1 MFLANSLKE
10 KLKRTYLENDPDAI
24 GKPPFSYNP
33 PPNDPRV
40 LLSFKGTARGLPPNP
55 SEEFTTQKLQAMDT
69 KEWSSKFTVPK
80 LRREWQTKVEI
91 DFEDKHKKFPDD
103 MMLPKVKKSKEYVK
117 ELIDPDI
124 LELKQKRWNISSD
137 CQTKLRP
144 ELKKTLFEVSH
155 GLKDFKVVPLK
166 EHVVEEGC
174 DSRDNRIVDGMK
186 WEISTKLE
194 ENEKKYLHEATKE
207 LAIDNSNRYWKEN
220 EYNRE
225 NGEPYPISED
235 RKKVE
240 IIRYFKKYRTPYQK
254 SMDLYKTMQKVQDL
268 TALERAEVEK
278 NVLYK
283 NPGSRYQERINAL
296 VFKEMFNTYRYKY
309 NELTGKLDK
318 EEIKRRQREENKF
331 RWRDDD
337 LVQKI
342 ISINNLEDIKWF
354 KPNYTKER
362 ISQSQDKLR
371 RELLRPLVIKGND
384 IHIEQ
389 EKIKE
394 KLDEEEKKRQ
404 KRELLLKQKSFSK
417 RTNKSIDNS
426 KYPIPKSLYESMSN
440 LPITT
445 DENISKI
452 CQSQSIEKGS
462 LGDSA
467 KTPDDDHFLEAYQ
480 KVTEKEVARLNR
492 LYRKNKDNIEYVY
505 SHPGTFREFDFDEK
519 VKSRM
524 NTDDGVSGSPRKKK
538 EKEKLWS
545 CCLNADEHSKGCQK
559 TIVKK
564 FKWIYDGP

>member
-103 MMLPKVKKSKEYVK
+103 MMLPKVIKSKEYVK

-404 KRELLLKQKSFSK
+404 KRELLLKQKYDLVKPEYSCG
-417 RTNKSIDNS
+417 NS
-426 KYPIPKSLYESMSN
+426 RFDFYMEKGDERYLMEVKGTAMAGTLESSDAQVTIEPGIN
-440 LPITT
+440 GIEL
-445 DENISKI
+445 
-452 CQSQSIEKGS
+452 SIESSVINQYGKKIR
-462 LGDSA
+462 A
-467 KTPDDDHFLEAYQ
+467 TVLETLERLEVKDA
-480 KVTEKEVARLNR
+480 KVTVVDKGALDCTLKARV
-492 LYRKNKDNIEYVY
+492 EGAV
-505 SHPGTFREFDFDEK
+505 FRASGYTEDEICA
-519 VKSRM
+519 
-524 NTDDGVSGSPRKKK
+524 GKK
-538 EKEKLWS
+538 LPWGG
-545 CCLNADEHSKGCQK
+545 AIQ
-559 TIVKK
+559 
-564 FKWIYDGP
+564 